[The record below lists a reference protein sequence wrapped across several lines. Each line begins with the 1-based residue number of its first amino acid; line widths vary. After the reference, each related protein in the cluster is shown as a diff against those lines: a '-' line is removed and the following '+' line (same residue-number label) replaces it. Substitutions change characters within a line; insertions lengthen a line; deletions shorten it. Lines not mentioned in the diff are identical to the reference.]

1 MQQTGKMNNTPY
13 NIIAIATAAIMSVLT
28 ASGTESH
35 IQGKNFKTKTASE
48 DSLQTEETLRRY
60 GVTDF
65 SANYLR
71 EGPDFSAELGNQVL
85 MGTPVEIL
93 AEDGYWK
100 KVLSPD
106 PYEAWCVD
114 KGLVEMTEEE
124 LEKYI
129 SAPKYI
135 FTADYGHLYERA
147 DRVSRRISD
156 LVAGDLLLA
165 TPGNDNEAD
174 TKRNNSRKAGKGRK
188 EAKFV
193 KAWLPSG
200 TAGYIPDENVEK
212 FAEWA
217 ESKNADAEN
226 IISTAERFL
235 GVPYLWGGT
244 SVKGVDCSGFTRMAW
259 FMNGILLP
267 RNASQ
272 QARAGKEVPVQ
283 VGIDSMSLS
292 GTLPQ
297 ADMKTEMLRRIAQ
310 LAPGDLIFFGTPA
323 ESKDSIQCRGIM
335 QDRKQAYFCER
346 QAASA
351 AVNRI
356 PAKIT
361 HVGIYLGEGR
371 FIHAS
376 GKVRISSLLP
386 DRDDYYELS
395 YKMLCARRIIGEED
409 KGNGVV
415 SMLKSPAYF
424 RQDK

>member
-1 MQQTGKMNNTPY
+1 M
-13 NIIAIATAAIMSVLT
+13 
-28 ASGTESH
+28 
-35 IQGKNFKTKTASE
+35 
-48 DSLQTEETLRRY
+48 
-60 GVTDF
+60 
-65 SANYLR
+65 
-71 EGPDFSAELGNQVL
+71 
-85 MGTPVEIL
+85 
-93 AEDGYWK
+93 
-100 KVLSPD
+100 
-106 PYEAWCVD
+106 D
-114 KGLVEMTEEE
+114 KGLVEMTRKE
-124 LEKYI
+124 LERYI

-135 FTADYGHLYERA
+135 FTADYGHIYERP
-147 DRVSRRISD
+147 DTGSRRISD

-165 TPGNDNEAD
+165 APEDNNEVTA
-174 TKRNNSRKAGKGRK
+174 KSSNSRKTAKGGEK
-188 EAKFV
+188 AKFV
-193 KAWLPSG
+193 KASLPSG
-200 TAGYIPDENVEK
+200 TAGYIPAENVEK

-217 ESKNADAEN
+217 ESRNADAEN

-244 SVKGVDCSGFTRMAW
+244 SVKGVDCSGFTRMVW
-259 FMNGILLP
+259 FMNGVLLP

-272 QARAGKEVPVQ
+272 QARAGKEVPVP

-310 LAPGDLIFFGTPA
+310 LAPGDLIFFGTPT

-361 HVGIYLGEGR
+361 HVGIYLGEGL

>member
-13 NIIAIATAAIMSVLT
+13 NIIAFAAAAIMSVLT
-28 ASGTESH
+28 AAGANIPEANS
-35 IQGKNFKTKTASE
+35 KTKTAAE
-48 DSLQTEETLRRY
+48 DSLLTEGADRKY

-65 SANYLR
+65 SANYMR
-71 EGPDFSAELGNQVL
+71 EEPDFSAELGNQVL

-93 AEDGYWK
+93 GEEGYWK
-100 KVLSPD
+100 KVSSPE

-114 KGLVEMTEEE
+114 KGLVEMTRKE
-124 LEKYI
+124 LERYI

-135 FTADYGHLYERA
+135 FTADYGHIYERP
-147 DRVSRRISD
+147 DTGSRRISD
-156 LVAGDLLLA
+156 LVAGNLLLA
-165 TPGNDNEAD
+165 APEDNNEVTA
-174 TKRNNSRKAGKGRK
+174 KSSNSRKTVKGGKK
-188 EAKFV
+188 AKFV

-200 TAGYIPDENVEK
+200 TAGYIPAENVEK

-217 ESKNADAEN
+217 ESRNADAEN

-244 SVKGVDCSGFTRMAW
+244 SVKGVDCSGFTRMVW
-259 FMNGILLP
+259 FMNGVLLP

-297 ADMKTEMLRRIAQ
+297 ADMKTEMLRRTAQ